1 MENSRS
7 KIKELDC
14 TGGEETL
21 QEGLE
26 GDGETTLGRENFDA
40 PHVWH
45 DSRCRECCKGKG
57 AFLGKEAILAA
68 SGWTVEVVA
77 GV

>member
-7 KIKELDC
+7 EMKELDC

-21 QEGLE
+21 QEGVE
-26 GDGETTLGRENFDA
+26 GDGETILARASFDG

-45 DSRCRECCKGKG
+45 DSKCRERGKG
-57 AFLGKEAILAA
+57 EGEFLGKEAVLPA
-68 SGWTVEVVA
+68 SGWAGEVVA

>member
-1 MENSRS
+1 MENSRFE
-7 KIKELDC
+7 IRELDC

-26 GDGETTLGRENFDA
+26 VDGETILARENFDA

-45 DSRCRECCKGKG
+45 GRRCRKRGKGKG
-57 AFLGKEAILAA
+57 AFLGKEAVLAA
-68 SGWTVEVVA
+68 SGWAGEVVA

>member
-1 MENSRS
+1 M
-7 KIKELDC
+7 KELDC
-14 TGGEETL
+14 TGGEGTL

-26 GDGETTLGRENFDA
+26 GDGETILARENFDG

-45 DSRCRECCKGKG
+45 DRRCRVHCMGNG
-57 AFLGKEAILAA
+57 AFLGKEAVLAA
-68 SGWTVEVVA
+68 SGLAGEVVA